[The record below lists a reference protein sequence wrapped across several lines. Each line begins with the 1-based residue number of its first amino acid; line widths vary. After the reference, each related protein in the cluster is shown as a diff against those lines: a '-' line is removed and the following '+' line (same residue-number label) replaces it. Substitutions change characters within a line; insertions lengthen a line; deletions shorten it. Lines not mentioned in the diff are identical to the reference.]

1 MEATAEIQANIKGE
15 PGMYQKILVAADG
28 SDHSKRA
35 AQEAVKMAKAN
46 PDAVVTLLY
55 VIDYEKGRTEVLHG
69 QSSEEVH
76 LERRKHLVPLEEI
89 FRSAGVAFET
99 KTLHG
104 IPGPTIVKH
113 ANEAGY
119 DIVFIGSRGLNS
131 LQEMVLG
138 SVSHKVAK
146 RVQAPVIIVK

>member
-1 MEATAEIQANIKGE
+1 
-15 PGMYQKILVAADG
+15 MYEKILVAADG

-35 AQEAVKMAKAN
+35 AHEAVRMAKAN
-46 PDAVVTLLY
+46 PQAFVTLLY
-55 VIDYEKGRTEVLHG
+55 VIDYEKARTEILHG
-69 QSSEEVH
+69 QSSDEVH

-89 FRSAGVAFET
+89 FRSAGINFET

-104 IPGPTIVKH
+104 VPGPTIVKH
-113 ANEAGY
+113 ANETGY
-119 DIVFIGSRGLNS
+119 DVVLIGSRGLNT

-146 RVQAPVIIVK
+146 RVEAPVIIVK

>member
-1 MEATAEIQANIKGE
+1 
-15 PGMYQKILVAADG
+15 MYEKILVAADG

-35 AQEAVKMAKAN
+35 AQEAARMAKAN
-46 PDAVVTLLY
+46 PQAFVTLLY
-55 VIDYEKGRTEVLHG
+55 VIDYEKARTEILHG
-69 QSSEEVH
+69 QSSDEVH
-76 LERRKHLVPLEEI
+76 LERRKYLVPLEEI
-89 FRSAGVAFET
+89 FSSAGVDFET

-104 IPGPTIVKH
+104 VPGPTIVKH
-113 ANEAGY
+113 ANETGY
-119 DIVFIGSRGLNS
+119 DVVLIGSRGLNV

>member
-1 MEATAEIQANIKGE
+1 MEVTAEIQANIKGE
-15 PGMYQKILVAADG
+15 PEMYQKILVAADG
-28 SDHSKRA
+28 SEHSKRA
-35 AQEAVKMAKAN
+35 AQEALKMAKAN
-46 PDAVVTLLY
+46 PEAVVTLLY
-55 VIDYEKGRTEVLHG
+55 VIDFEKGRTEVLHG
-69 QSSEEVH
+69 QSSDEVH
-76 LERRKHLVPLEEI
+76 LERRKHLMPLEEI

-104 IPGPTIVKH
+104 TPGPTIVKH
-113 ANEAGY
+113 ANEVGY
-119 DIVFIGSRGLNS
+119 DVVFIGSRGLNS

>member
-1 MEATAEIQANIKGE
+1 
-15 PGMYQKILVAADG
+15 MYEKILVAADG

-35 AQEAVKMAKAN
+35 AHEAVRMAKTN
-46 PDAVVTLLY
+46 PQAFVTLLY
-55 VIDYEKGRTEVLHG
+55 VIDYEKARTEILHG
-69 QSSEEVH
+69 QSSDEVH

-89 FRSAGVAFET
+89 FRSAGINFET

-104 IPGPTIVKH
+104 VPGPTIVKH
-113 ANEAGY
+113 ANETGY
-119 DIVFIGSRGLNS
+119 DVVLIGSRGLNT

-146 RVQAPVIIVK
+146 RVEAPVIIVK